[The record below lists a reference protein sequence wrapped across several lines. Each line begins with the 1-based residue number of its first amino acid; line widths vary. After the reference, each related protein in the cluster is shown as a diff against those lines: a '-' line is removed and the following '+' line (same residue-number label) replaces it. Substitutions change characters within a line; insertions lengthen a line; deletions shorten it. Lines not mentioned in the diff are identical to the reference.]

1 LLVLNTIVGHAG
13 DPGISRRLHDLGH
26 AKQVEY
32 ITLGREDALRHRM
45 RVVTDQGTECALAL
59 DRSLRLF
66 DGAVLLLENEHAIVT
81 RLSERDWL
89 SLAPR
94 DVAAALELGY
104 HAGNSHWTVR
114 FDGSI
119 MRIALEGPEQSYL
132 DRLAALFDTHRVTK
146 VNGDVLLVNANR

>member
-1 LLVLNTIVGHAG
+1 MLVLNGIVGHAG
-13 DPGISRRLHDLGH
+13 DPGISRHLHDLGH

-32 ITLGREDALRHRM
+32 ITLSREDALRHRM
-45 RVVTDQGTECALAL
+45 RVETDQGTECAIAL
-59 DRSLRLF
+59 DRSLRLY
-66 DGAVLLLENEHAIVT
+66 DGAVLLLENDRAIVM

-114 FDGSI
+114 FDGSV

-132 DRLAALFDTHRVTK
+132 DRLAALFDAHRVTK
-146 VNGDVLLVNANR
+146 VNGDALLVNVNR

>member
-13 DPGISRRLHDLGH
+13 DPGISRRLHD
-26 AKQVEY
+26 
-32 ITLGREDALRHRM
+32 
-45 RVVTDQGTECALAL
+45 
-59 DRSLRLF
+59 
-66 DGAVLLLENEHAIVT
+66 
-81 RLSERDWL
+81 
-89 SLAPR
+89 LAPR

-114 FDGSI
+114 FDGSV